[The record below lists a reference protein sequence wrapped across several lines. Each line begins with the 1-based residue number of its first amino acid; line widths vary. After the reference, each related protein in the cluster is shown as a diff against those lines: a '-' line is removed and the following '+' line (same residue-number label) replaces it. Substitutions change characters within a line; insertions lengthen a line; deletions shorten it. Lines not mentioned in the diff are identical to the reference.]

1 METQKL
7 KEIVI
12 KEHIMNNKPVRVLVK
27 EYNKEYNISKS
38 TIYKWLKGNDNV
50 ASSSYVDVSENYQA
64 YINEKQPGALLIISD
79 NYQIKFNLNN
89 LSFVLETIDDVKNRR
104 HS

>member
-12 KEHIMNNKPVRVLVK
+12 KEHIMNNKPVRVLV
-27 EYNKEYNISKS
+27 KEYNISKS

-50 ASSSYVDVSENYQA
+50 ASSSYVDVSENYQT
-64 YINEKQPGALLIISD
+64 YINEKQLGALLIKIFL
-79 NYQIKFNLNN
+79 NYLKFNSLA
-89 LSFVLETIDDVKNRR
+89 V
-104 HS
+104 